1 LFFEEDQ
8 GRVLKVDGRLP
19 GRRFGMKAVDVMTLG
34 ATTIRS
40 DASIAEAA
48 RLMLD
53 HGISGLPVVDLQGDL
68 VGIVTETDFLR
79 RSEAGTERHRAPGL
93 ELMLGPGRLAAEYVR
108 SHGRT
113 ISEVMTRKVVSVVED
128 TPVDEIVRL
137 MERHHVKRVP
147 VLHDNRII
155 GIVSR
160 ANLVR
165 ALAQVVAEVPPPH
178 GQDRTIRKRIL
189 AELQREAWAST
200 TRINVLV
207 RNGMVQLWGTI
218 TDERQRQALRVA
230 AENVPGTKWVEDY
243 LVLVEPSPSDR
254 ALP

>member
-1 LFFEEDQ
+1 
-8 GRVLKVDGRLP
+8 
-19 GRRFGMKAVDVMTLG
+19 MKAADVMTLG
-34 ATTIRS
+34 ATAIRS
-40 DASIAEAA
+40 DASVAEAA
-48 RLMLD
+48 RLMLE
-53 HGISGLPVVDLQGDL
+53 HGISGLPVLDLQGDL
-68 VGIVTETDFLR
+68 VGIVTEADFLR
-79 RSEAGTERHRAPGL
+79 RSEAGTERQRPPGL
-93 ELMLGPGRLAAEYVR
+93 ERRLGPGPLAAEYVH
-108 SHGRT
+108 SHGRK
-113 ISEVMTRKVVSVVED
+113 INEVMTRKVVTVVED

-137 MERHHVKRVP
+137 MERHRIKRVP

-160 ANLVR
+160 ANLIR

-200 TRINVLV
+200 TRINVFV

-218 TDERQRQALRVA
+218 TDERQRQASRVA

-243 LVLVEPSPSDR
+243 LVLVEPSQSIAATPTEKK
-254 ALP
+254 